1 MSTIKVDTLQT
12 RAGSTAAVTGAG
24 FVATDQIK
32 GNTTATSVTMPTTT
46 KIGATAIVSASAGSA
61 TIIAEGGT
69 NTTNIQQGLAKVW
82 VQFNGSGTVALVDS
96 FNIGSLTDRGTG
108 DYDLAFTNDMAGN
121 TWAAGMNGSLNRSAG
136 VTHCVI
142 TGADSAAGILNA
154 RCDRNNGTAA
164 DFTHVEAVICGDL
177 A

>member
-1 MSTIKVDTLQT
+1 MALTKVGKEGITGVSNASNATFLTATAAEGVTL
-12 RAGSTAAVTGAG
+12 AGTLAVTGVHTVGTNA
-24 FVATDQIK
+24 VATSE
-32 GNTTATSVTMPTTT
+32 GGAATS
-46 KIGATAIVSASAGSA
+46 
-61 TIIAEGGT
+61 IIS
-69 NTTNIQQGLAKVW
+69 QGLAKVW
-82 VQFNGSGTVALVDS
+82 TQFNGTSTVALVDS

-142 TGADSAAGILNA
+142 TGQDSAAGILNV
-154 RCDRNNGTAA
+154 RCDRNNGTGA
-164 DFTHVEAVICGDL
+164 DFTHVEAIICGDL

>member
-1 MSTIKVDTLQT
+1 MALTKVLTDGIADDAIGNTKLALDANYAFT
-12 RAGSTAAVTGAG
+12 GTVTGAG
-24 FVATDQIK
+24 VSS
-32 GNTTATSVTMPTTT
+32 ATSTLP
-46 KIGATAIVSASAGSA
+46 S
-61 TIIAEGGT
+61 EGGAA
-69 NTTNIQQGLAKVW
+69 TTIVAQGLNKVW

-96 FNIGSLTDRGTG
+96 FNIGSLTDSGTG

-136 VTHCVI
+136 ITHCVI

-154 RCDRNNGTAA
+154 RCDRNNGSAS